1 MGEERRD
8 REDKISWLRER
19 ISKFTVNQD
28 TSERRERKISC
39 AWFWTSLRC
48 PWSVLVGMVNCQ
60 LGAMTLK
67 LEKSWPNTLKMVL
80 LWLVVEA
87 MRIVLL
93 FNETLNSISTAPR
106 VFKRSQ
112 QIFQD

>member
-1 MGEERRD
+1 MGEERRV
-8 REDKISWLRER
+8 REDKILWLKVR
-19 ISKFTVNQD
+19 IGEFTVNQD
-28 TSERRERKISC
+28 TGERREREIRC

-48 PWSVLVGMVNCQ
+48 PWNILVSMFNCQ

-67 LEKSWPNTLKMVL
+67 LGKGWPNTLKMVL

-93 FNETLNSISTAPR
+93 FNKAFSSISTAAR

-112 QIFQD
+112 QIFED